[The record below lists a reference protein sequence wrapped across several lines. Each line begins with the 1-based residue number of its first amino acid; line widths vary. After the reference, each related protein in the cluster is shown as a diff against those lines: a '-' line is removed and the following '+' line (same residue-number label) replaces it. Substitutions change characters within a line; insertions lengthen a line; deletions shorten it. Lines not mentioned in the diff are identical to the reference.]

1 MHENPNKIGDRMFQE
16 KIYRTEL
23 LNKMGHVFERFR
35 FVMRTKSLNQEEI
48 ETIDYHLSEIMKVL
62 NKC

>member
-1 MHENPNKIGDRMFQE
+1 MKILIKTCDKMFQE
-16 KIYRTEL
+16 KIYRTDL
-23 LNKMGHVFERFR
+23 VNKMGHVFERFR

-48 ETIDYHLSEIMKVL
+48 ETIDYHLTEIMKIL

>member
-1 MHENPNKIGDRMFQE
+1 MHENLNKSGDEMFQE
-16 KIYRTEL
+16 KIYRTDL

-35 FVMRTKSLNQEEI
+35 FVVRSKPLKQEEI

>member
-1 MHENPNKIGDRMFQE
+1 MFQE
-16 KIYRTEL
+16 KKISTNEV

-35 FVMRTKSLNQEEI
+35 ILMRTKSLNKEQI

-62 NKC
+62 NKCG

>member
-1 MHENPNKIGDRMFQE
+1 MHENLNKNGDKMFQE
-16 KIYRTEL
+16 KIYRTDL

-35 FVMRTKSLNQEEI
+35 FVMRNKSLKQEEI

>member
-1 MHENPNKIGDRMFQE
+1 LHENLNNSGDGMFQE